1 MSDRAFYVRLMKAKG
16 QPEGHAEA
24 WDWLHDR
31 VKWYPR
37 DRNYWPW
44 RQAKRRDRWRPIAMV
59 GVTPAVLADDNKPG
73 VAALSLHRPPRTITV
88 EGGTGPDASSRLASL
103 LFQARTRRTSLV
115 VPDGS
120 AWVFDALLRDH
131 VPAWVDLGYV
141 VTPLVA
147 GWTCKGMVVRKGRE
161 RWTLADF
168 TALTGTDPARALAEG
183 ATPSGL
189 ASGEEDPLPALTA
202 WVTRLQEATLATF
215 GVYLRPTLP
224 GTAVRSAGFD
234 LPEGALIPRVP
245 PYVVA
250 MCRDG
255 LGYRGG
261 YVYGEKYRGLA
272 WKVDARRLYARALCE
287 PLGVQWT
294 FGRCQPRDVERPG
307 IYLCTVSGEALHPVQ
322 LGTWD
327 GPEHG
332 FTLRLWS
339 GGTAIAILP
348 SSEFAGLRAMGLTV
362 EPGWGWVAERVVDFS
377 AFVAKL
383 QRVLDQ
389 YGSDSREGRAAKL
402 LGNSLYGRLAV
413 RPDREI
419 AIWSRERPGKD
430 AWPMVTPDGRPM
442 ADLWEVQEVRYSPSQ
457 QVGAAAMI
465 TGFARGY
472 LYEEMARRI
481 RDGASIVHAH
491 TDGYVATG
499 PVPADLPWETDEIG
513 AWRLVSVDDDAI
525 VARAGGYAIGGET
538 KWSGAP
544 HQGRRTVEMAWTTG
558 GWVVRGRKVEGTK
571 PSD

>member
-1 MSDRAFYVRLMKAKG
+1 
-16 QPEGHAEA
+16 
-24 WDWLHDR
+24 
-31 VKWYPR
+31 
-37 DRNYWPW
+37 
-44 RQAKRRDRWRPIAMV
+44 
-59 GVTPAVLADDNKPG
+59 
-73 VAALSLHRPPRTITV
+73 
-88 EGGTGPDASSRLASL
+88 L

-131 VPAWVDLGYV
+131 VPAWVDSGYV

-147 GWTCKGMVVRKGRE
+147 GWTCKGLIVRRGRE

-168 TALTGTDPARALAEG
+168 MAMTGTDPAQALAEN
-183 ATPSGL
+183 ATPSGS
-189 ASGEEDPLPALTA
+189 ASGAGDTLARLTA

-215 GVYLRPTLP
+215 SVYLRPTLP
-224 GTAVRSAGFD
+224 GTAVRAAGFD
-234 LPEGALIPRVP
+234 LPEGCLIPRPP

-250 MCRDG
+250 MCRDA

-261 YVYGEKYRGLA
+261 YVYGQKYRGPA
-272 WKVDARRLYARALCE
+272 WKADGRRLYARALME
-287 PLGVQWT
+287 PLGMQWT
-294 FGRCQPRDVERPG
+294 FGRCMPRANERPG
-307 IYLCTVSGEALHPVQ
+307 IYLCTIAGDPLHPVQ

-327 GPEHG
+327 GPETG
-332 FTLRLWS
+332 FTLRLWN
-339 GGTAIAILP
+339 GGTAIAVLP

-362 EPGWGWVAERVVDFS
+362 APGWGWVAERTVDFS
-377 AFVAKL
+377 GFVVKL
-383 QRVLDQ
+383 QAVLNR
-389 YGSDSREGRAAKL
+389 YGADSREGRAAKL

-419 AIWSRERPGKD
+419 AIWSRERPARD

-442 ADLWEVQEVRYSPSQ
+442 ADLWEVQELRYSPSQ

-465 TGFARGY
+465 TAWARGH

-481 RDGASIVHAH
+481 RAGHTIVHAH

-499 PVPADLPWETDEIG
+499 SPPADLPQATDEIG

-525 VARAGGYAIGGET
+525 VARAAGYTIGEET

-558 GWVVRGRKVEGTK
+558 GWVVRGQNVGRKRLR
-571 PSD
+571 D